1 MDWNNVEEVEISVGT
16 TFLGIVA
23 WLKMRVLLPQDERT
37 RILEKNQLDMN
48 TINLHEMTVSMAKG

>member
-37 RILEKNQLDMN
+37 RILEKN
-48 TINLHEMTVSMAKG
+48 